1 MFHPPHRIEVGT
13 LNVRRLATP
22 GRLLELQED
31 LKPTSLDVVALTEL
45 GWKQCG
51 ALELQDSDFI
61 FFHAGPQAANDPP
74 GTGFM
79 VHKRLKNKIHGF
91 HQVAPRISRL
101 DLKLRDQGLRLI
113 AAYAP
118 PTGSSRSRGRAR
130 TEDAGTAE
138 ENDEEAFEEFLEAL
152 REELQAEPSTFTILL
167 GDFNAVIGSRS
178 EEAEEETAVGPHGH
192 GERNRRGQLL
202 VEFCEEFRL
211 RSVASLFK
219 ARQGRKW
226 THAAPNGLKSCIDYI
241 LAPRTVCFKKATV
254 MSSHNAGSD
263 HRLLRATIQD
273 QARPEGRRPIP
284 RPNAKKQIDK
294 DLFRMAVAMNPPKP
308 PADDASGY
316 QDLVHCL
323 QEAATFAEEEVRPR
337 ERLQPETRRLLQQ
350 RHRLRR
356 LQHSNNARAAL
367 RELNKVIR
375 KRMKADID
383 EHHRRLVEEAVQKGS
398 GLRRIQGE
406 TATGRPRLTQLRNA
420 EGRLCNT
427 EEEMQ
432 RAVQVFYNN
441 LYASRIQVEGDA
453 TPEEEEDDYPAFL
466 QAEIEEAMRQMK
478 TGRSP
483 GQDRVTTEMLK
494 LAKSRILPQ
503 LTAIL
508 NQCLRN
514 GEVPAEMAD
523 SRTILLFKKGDHLD
537 LKNYRP
543 ISLLPTI
550 YKVLSRVISARI
562 DRTLDEAQP
571 IEQAGFRKNCSTA
584 EHLQAVN
591 QLLEK
596 AREYRV
602 PIFMVFIDFEKAFDS
617 VESNAIWNAAQRQ
630 GVHPKLL
637 KLLRNIYSQA
647 TSKIQVGRAQVQIEI
662 QRGVRQGDT
671 ISPKLF
677 NAALEETFKELRWE
691 DRGLNINGRRI
702 SNLRFADDIVLIA
715 DTEEELQLMVTELQE
730 ASRRSGLKINR
741 QKTKAMAAEEINI
754 LLDGEAI
761 QQVTSFVY
769 LGQAI
774 QVRRDPCKEIGR
786 RISSGWNAF
795 RKYGPFLT
803 SRSVQMRWKRRL
815 FNQCILPALLYGCES
830 WALTQAARK
839 KLAVAQRRM
848 ERRMAGVRLIDRR
861 SNDWL
866 RGVTKIKD
874 VTDTAA
880 RRKWSFA
887 WKMANASADKWPKRI
902 EAWRPPTTRP
912 QGRPATRWTDDFA
925 KKLGSKNWQ
934 RSARRETHST
944 WCNRGCDN
952 V

>member
-1 MFHPPHRIEVGT
+1 MTAEYAVIIHSSATVTRHTRKT
-13 LNVRRLATP
+13 LGAARRSQADQPGRRRLDRTRMEAMRRPGTARLRLHLLPRRATS
-22 GRLLELQED
+22 GER
-31 LKPTSLDVVALTEL
+31 S
-45 GWKQCG
+45 
-51 ALELQDSDFI
+51 
-61 FFHAGPQAANDPP
+61 P

-178 EEAEEETAVGPHGH
+178 EDAEEETAVGLYGH

-211 RSVASLFK
+211 RSVASMFK

-226 THAAPNGLKSCIDYI
+226 ITQRPTASSPASTTFWRQG
-241 LAPRTVCFKKATV
+241 FKKATV

-273 QARPEGRRPIP
+273 QARPEGRRPTP

-316 QDLVHCL
+316 QDL
-323 QEAATFAEEEVRPR
+323 RPGPLPSR
-337 ERLQPETRRLLQQ
+337 GGDETDEG
-350 RHRLRR
+350 RHR
-356 LQHSNNARAAL
+356 
-367 RELNKVIR
+367 
-375 KRMKADID
+375 
-383 EHHRRLVEEAVQKGS
+383 G
-398 GLRRIQGE
+398 
-406 TATGRPRLTQLRNA
+406 TPPPTGRRSGSEGKRIAKDPRRDGSRQNRLTQLRDA
-420 EGRLCNT
+420 EGRLCYT

-441 LYASRIQVEGDA
+441 L
-453 TPEEEEDDYPAFL
+453 PEEAQDKIGSPPRCSSSPSPGSSPIDGDPEPVPPKRRNPSRNGRFKNNPAVQEGRPPRLEEL
-466 QAEIEEAMRQMK
+466 QA
-478 TGRSP
+478 
-483 GQDRVTTEMLK
+483 D
-494 LAKSRILPQ
+494 LA
-503 LTAIL
+503 A
-508 NQCLRN
+508 
-514 GEVPAEMAD
+514 
-523 SRTILLFKKGDHLD
+523 
-537 LKNYRP
+537 
-543 ISLLPTI
+543 PTI

-761 QQVTSFVY
+761 EQVTSFVY

-803 SRSVQMRWKRRL
+803 CRSVQMRWKRRL

-848 ERRMAGVRLIDRR
+848 ERRMAGVRLIDHR

-874 VTDTAA
+874 VTETAA
-880 RRKWSFA
+880 RRKWSLRLKDGQRQRRQVA
-887 WKMANASADKWPKRI
+887 TRI

-912 QGRPATRWTDDFA
+912 KEDPQRDGPMISSRNLAPRTGKEAHTRSPF
-925 KKLGSKNWQ
+925 SM
-934 RSARRETHST
+934 
-944 WCNRGCDN
+944 

>member
-1 MFHPPHRIEVGT
+1 
-13 LNVRRLATP
+13 
-22 GRLLELQED
+22 
-31 LKPTSLDVVALTEL
+31 
-45 GWKQCG
+45 
-51 ALELQDSDFI
+51 
-61 FFHAGPQAANDPP
+61 
-74 GTGFM
+74 
-79 VHKRLKNKIHGF
+79 
-91 HQVAPRISRL
+91 
-101 DLKLRDQGLRLI
+101 
-113 AAYAP
+113 
-118 PTGSSRSRGRAR
+118 
-130 TEDAGTAE
+130 
-138 ENDEEAFEEFLEAL
+138 
-152 REELQAEPSTFTILL
+152 
-167 GDFNAVIGSRS
+167 
-178 EEAEEETAVGPHGH
+178 
-192 GERNRRGQLL
+192 
-202 VEFCEEFRL
+202 
-211 RSVASLFK
+211 
-219 ARQGRKW
+219 
-226 THAAPNGLKSCIDYI
+226 
-241 LAPRTVCFKKATV
+241 
-254 MSSHNAGSD
+254 
-263 HRLLRATIQD
+263 
-273 QARPEGRRPIP
+273 
-284 RPNAKKQIDK
+284 
-294 DLFRMAVAMNPPKP
+294 
-308 PADDASGY
+308 
-316 QDLVHCL
+316 
-323 QEAATFAEEEVRPR
+323 
-337 ERLQPETRRLLQQ
+337 
-350 RHRLRR
+350 
-356 LQHSNNARAAL
+356 
-367 RELNKVIR
+367 
-375 KRMKADID
+375 
-383 EHHRRLVEEAVQKGS
+383 
-398 GLRRIQGE
+398 
-406 TATGRPRLTQLRNA
+406 
-420 EGRLCNT
+420 
-427 EEEMQ
+427 
-432 RAVQVFYNN
+432 
-441 LYASRIQVEGDA
+441 
-453 TPEEEEDDYPAFL
+453 
-466 QAEIEEAMRQMK
+466 MK
-478 TGRSP
+478 TGDRKKPRTRSGHHRDAQARQVQDPPPVDGDPEPVPPKRRSP
-483 GQDRVTTEMLK
+483 
-494 LAKSRILPQ
+494 S
-503 LTAIL
+503 
-508 NQCLRN
+508 RN
-514 GEVPAEMAD
+514 GRFKNNPA
-523 SRTILLFKKGDHLD
+523 KGDHLD

-761 QQVTSFVY
+761 EQVTSFVY

-848 ERRMAGVRLIDRR
+848 ERRMAGSGSSTVAATTGSAASRR
-861 SNDWL
+861 SRTSPKQRQEENGPSPGRWPTPAPTSGPHAL
-866 RGVTKIKD
+866 KHGG
-874 VTDTAA
+874 
-880 RRKWSFA
+880 RRQH
-887 WKMANASADKWPKRI
+887 DPKEDLQRDGPMI
-902 EAWRPPTTRP
+902 SSRNLAPRTGKEAHDEKPRNP
-912 QGRPATRWTDDFA
+912 F
-925 KKLGSKNWQ
+925 NM
-934 RSARRETHST
+934 
-944 WCNRGCDN
+944 